1 MNRRN
6 FLILPPLA
14 APVLLRT
21 PLFAAAPSLPM
32 PQQRISCFGRQWQV
46 HEATDWKI
54 ENTAGTEVLS
64 LNVPRPQEA
73 NPRAPIQYA
82 LLEQEPAGC
91 FTLDVEVKG
100 FAASTSLIVVYAWK
114 DPLHFDYVHLSTDAA
129 KTQPVHNGVF
139 HVYGGDR
146 VRISSDEGP
155 ASLADALRWTPVRIV
170 YDASKGLVETWI
182 DGRKHPSLRAA
193 DFSLGAGRV
202 GLGSFFNTG
211 SFRKFELQP
220 GAC

>member
-1 MNRRN
+1 MNRRD
-6 FLILPPLA
+6 FLTLPPLA
-14 APVLLRT
+14 APLLLRT
-21 PLFAAAPSLPM
+21 PLLAAPPALPM
-32 PQQRISCFGRQWQV
+32 PAQPIACFGRRWLVQQ
-46 HEATDWKI
+46 AADW
-54 ENTAGTEVLS
+54 EVEQTPEGEVLN

-91 FTLDVEVKG
+91 FTLNVEVRG
-100 FAASTSLIVVYAWK
+100 FAASTSLIVVYAWR

-129 KTQPVHNGVF
+129 RKQPVHNGVF

-146 VRISSDEGP
+146 VRISRDDGP
-155 ASLADALRWTPVRIV
+155 ASLSDALHWTRVRIV

-182 DGRKHPSLRAA
+182 DGRKHPSLRGA
-193 DFSLGAGRV
+193 DLSLGAGRV